1 MKLPSY
7 SSVSAFIAHF
17 RSLKM
22 ARDRSADEEKMFA
35 EMSAILDRL
44 PERERAALDSD
55 SETPALR
62 RRREHAEIS
71 LRRELIARAIL
82 SG

>member
-1 MKLPSY
+1 
-7 SSVSAFIAHF
+7 
-17 RSLKM
+17 
-22 ARDRSADEEKMFA
+22 MFA

-55 SETPALR
+55 SETAAIR

>member
-1 MKLPSY
+1 MKLPTY

-22 ARDRSADEEKMFA
+22 ARARTVDEEQMLA
-35 EMSAILDRL
+35 EMSAVFDLL
-44 PERERAALDSD
+44 PERERAALDSEA
-55 SETPALR
+55 ETPAIR

-71 LRRELIARAIL
+71 LRRALIARAIL